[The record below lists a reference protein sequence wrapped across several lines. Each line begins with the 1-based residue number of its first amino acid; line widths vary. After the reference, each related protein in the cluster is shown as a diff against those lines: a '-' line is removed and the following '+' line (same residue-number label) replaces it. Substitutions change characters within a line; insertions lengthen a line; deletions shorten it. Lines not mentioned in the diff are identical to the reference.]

1 MQTFNDDDT
10 TLETAVRPMRIQ
22 RAALHDKIVER
33 LHDLITEGDLKPGE
47 RINERELADRL
58 AVSRTPLREALRV
71 LAAEKLVTIS
81 PNYGTFVTRMT
92 HQEIHDTFE
101 LMSALERF
109 SGELACQRITV
120 EELADVRDAHETML
134 GYWQRHDLPAYYR
147 ANQRIHDLINRAA
160 RNEALRQT
168 YLSLNRR
175 LHPLR
180 LSSNRSEAK
189 WRRAVEEHREMM
201 AALEARD
208 GSVLGALM
216 ERHLLEKRDAV
227 LADRADD

>member
-1 MQTFNDDDT
+1 MQTSDDT
-10 TLETAVRPMRIQ
+10 ALGLAARPMRIE

-47 RINERELADRL
+47 RINERELAERL

-92 HQEIHDTFE
+92 RQEIHDTFE

-109 SGELACQRITV
+109 SGELASLRITA
-120 EELADVRDAHETML
+120 EELADVREAHEAML
-134 GYWQRHDLPAYYR
+134 DHWQRHDLSAYYH

-160 RNEALRQT
+160 RNDALRQT

-180 LSSNRSEAK
+180 LSSNRSQAK
-189 WRRAVEEHREMM
+189 WRKAVEEHRDMM
-201 AALEARD
+201 GALEARD
-208 GSVLGALM
+208 GPALGAVM

-227 LADRADD
+227 LADWADD

>member
-1 MQTFNDDDT
+1 MQTSDDT
-10 TLETAVRPMRIQ
+10 ELDTQTRPLRIQ

-33 LHDLITEGDLKPGE
+33 LHDLIIEGGLGPGE

-92 HQEIHDTFE
+92 RQEICDTFE

-109 SGELACQRITV
+109 SGELACLRVTE
-120 EELADVRDAHETML
+120 EELAEIHAAHETML
-134 GYWQRHDLPAYYR
+134 GHWQRQDLSAYYH

-160 RNEALRQT
+160 RNDALRQT

-189 WRRAVEEHREMM
+189 WRKAVEEHREMM
-201 AALEARD
+201 TALGARD
-208 GSVLGALM
+208 GAKLGALM

-227 LADRADD
+227 LADWKDAE

>member
-1 MQTFNDDDT
+1 MQTTDDT
-10 TLETAVRPMRIQ
+10 AVDSTTRPLRIQ
-22 RAALHDKIVER
+22 RAALHDRIVER
-33 LHDLITEGDLKPGE
+33 LHVLITEGELEPGE

-58 AVSRTPLREALRV
+58 EVSRTPLREALRV

-81 PNYGTFVTRMT
+81 PNYGATVTQMT
-92 HQEIHDTFE
+92 RQEIGDTFE

-109 SGELACQRITV
+109 SGELACQRITE
-120 EELADVRDAHETML
+120 EELAEVRDAHEAML
-134 GYWQRHDLPAYYR
+134 SHWQRHDLPAYYR

-189 WRRAVEEHREMM
+189 WRKAVEEHREMM

-208 GSVLGALM
+208 GSGLGALM

-227 LADRADD
+227 LAARQAE

>member
-1 MQTFNDDDT
+1 MQTTDDT
-10 TLETAVRPMRIQ
+10 AVDSAARPLRIQ
-22 RAALHDKIVER
+22 RAALHDRIVER
-33 LHDLITEGDLKPGE
+33 LHVLITEGELAPGE
-47 RINERELADRL
+47 RINERELANRL
-58 AVSRTPLREALRV
+58 EVSRTPLREALRV

-81 PNYGTFVTRMT
+81 PNYGATVTRMT
-92 HQEIHDTFE
+92 RQEISDTFE

-109 SGELACQRITV
+109 SGELACQRITE
-120 EELADVRDAHETML
+120 EELAEVRDAHETML
-134 GYWQRHDLPAYYR
+134 THWQRQDLPEYYH

-160 RNEALRQT
+160 RNDALRQT

-189 WRRAVEEHREMM
+189 WRKAVEEHREMM

-208 GSVLGALM
+208 GSGLGALM

-227 LADRADD
+227 LADWEDD

>member
-1 MQTFNDDDT
+1 MQTTDDT
-10 TLETAVRPMRIQ
+10 TLDTTTRPLRIQ

-33 LHDLITEGDLKPGE
+33 LHDLITEGGLEPGE

-92 HQEIHDTFE
+92 RQEIRDTFE

-109 SGELACQRITV
+109 SGELACLRVTE
-120 EELADVRDAHETML
+120 EELAEIRAAHEAML
-134 GYWQRHDLPAYYR
+134 GHWQRQDLPAYYH

-160 RNEALRQT
+160 RNDALRQT

-180 LSSNRSEAK
+180 LSSNRTEAK
-189 WRRAVEEHREMM
+189 WRKAVEEHREMM
-201 AALEARD
+201 AALDARD
-208 GSVLGALM
+208 GTRLGTLM

-227 LADRADD
+227 LADWKDTE